1 MSRSRGL
8 LLFSTALVLTG
19 CAGFTEHSTAERAH
33 DDAVSS
39 AAAVEELLQDRVAGV
54 APPRRLE
61 EARRWVEQPDEL
73 DLADLGFPTVA
84 LFPEQSGASAES
96 SSFVAVVYE
105 YSEPKSPFDGGD
117 WVWGR
122 VCQRYLVDDDGRL
135 ATDEITCP
143 AGTPENPDDL
153 KTPTA

>member
-8 LLFSTALVLTG
+8 LLVCTALVLTG

-39 AAAVEELLQDRVAGV
+39 AAAVEELLQDRVADV
-54 APPRRLE
+54 APPHRLG
-61 EARRWVEQPDEL
+61 EARRWVGQPDEL

-84 LFPEQSGASAES
+84 LLPEQSGES
-96 SSFVAVVYE
+96 GTPGSFVAAVYE
-105 YSEPKSPFDGGD
+105 YSEPNSPFDGGD

-122 VCQRYLVDDDGRL
+122 VCQRYVVDGDGRL
-135 ATDEITCP
+135 AADEITCP
-143 AGTPENPDDL
+143 DGTPENPDDL
-153 KTPTA
+153 ESPTT